1 MALVPQGA
9 RTKKERLLRPL
20 AAAPSPIAQAGDT
33 EPDPMT
39 SRPTLVWVA
48 LAVATGA
55 VAADGQPAPATISV
69 KTVTAARAPVSED
82 AVLSGD
88 IQAKYLSSVAF
99 RVTGKIAERF
109 AEVGEHVRADQ
120 VLARL
125 EPQEQQVNVDTAQ
138 AALVS
143 AEALL
148 TQAKVNFERQQ
159 TLMRSGYTT
168 RTTYDGA
175 EQQLRTTQA
184 SVDSARAALG
194 TAKEQFTYTELR
206 TGVAGI
212 ITARSAEAGQVVS
225 SGQAVFTLAQDGDR
239 DAVFTVPTIL
249 LEPPPESRKVD
260 VSLQADPHVTTVGTV
275 REISPTVDTNSGG
288 VRVKIGLD
296 PVPAEMT
303 LGAVVLGRAR
313 LRPRDAVTLPW
324 SALFRWKDASA
335 VWVLDPGTGSVTPRP
350 VEIDRYEGSGIV
362 LAGGVAPG
370 EEVVTAG
377 IQFLSP
383 GRKVTV
389 AGKGTP

>member
-1 MALVPQGA
+1 MMNHL
-9 RTKKERLLRPL
+9 
-20 AAAPSPIAQAGDT
+20 
-33 EPDPMT
+33 
-39 SRPTLVWVA
+39 TLVSVA
-48 LAVATGA
+48 LLVATDA
-55 VAADGQPAPATISV
+55 IAADGRLSTEAVSV
-69 KTVTAARAPVSED
+69 KTVTAVRTPVSED
-82 AVLSGD
+82 VVLSGD
-88 IQAKYLSSVAF
+88 IQAKYLANVSF
-99 RVTGKIAERF
+99 RVTGKIAERL
-109 AEVGEHVRADQ
+109 AEVGDHVRADQ

-148 TQAKVNFERQQ
+148 TQAKVNFERQE
-159 TLMRSGYTT
+159 TLMKSGYTT

-225 SGQAVFTLAQDGDR
+225 SGQNVFTLAQDGSR

-260 VSLQADPHVTTVGTV
+260 VSLQADPRVTTVGTV

-296 PVPAEMT
+296 AVPAGMT

-335 VWVLDPGTGSVTPRP
+335 VWVLDPGTGSVSPKA

-362 LAGGVAPG
+362 LAGGVEPG